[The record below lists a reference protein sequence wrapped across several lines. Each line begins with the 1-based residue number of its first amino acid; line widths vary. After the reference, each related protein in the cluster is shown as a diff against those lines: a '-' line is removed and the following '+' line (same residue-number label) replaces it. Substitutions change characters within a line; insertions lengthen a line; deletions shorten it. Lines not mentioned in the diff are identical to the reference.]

1 MKIVTLVGAGG
12 KMGMRCTDNLMESD
26 YDVRYLEIDEA
37 AVRKLVDKGLKIS
50 TPEAALPVS
59 DIVILAIPDVAI
71 KKVSASVVPLMKPG
85 AMVVSLDPAAPLAG
99 HIPHRDDL
107 TYYVTHPSHPSVFNW
122 EATEEAY
129 RDYYGGIL
137 AKQTAVSAIMHGN
150 EKDWETGDALTR
162 IIYRPVT
169 KNHKI
174 TVAQMGI
181 LEPGFSETLCSTCI
195 KKVRDALDVV
205 VSKGVPEEAARD
217 FILGHINI
225 QLAVLFGELPIAF
238 SDAAIK
244 ALERAESILFK
255 DDWQKVFEMDD
266 VMEQIKAITE

>member
-85 AMVVSLDPAAPLAG
+85 AMIVSLDPAAPLAG

-137 AKQTAVSAIMHGN
+137 AKQTAVSAIMHGS

>member
-1 MKIVTLVGAGG
+1 
-12 KMGMRCTDNLMESD
+12 MRCTNNLIGSD
-26 YDVRYLEIDEA
+26 YDVKYLEINEEA
-37 AVRKLVDKGLKIS
+37 IKRLVNKGLAIS
-50 TPEAALPVS
+50 RPEEALPVS
-59 DIVILAIPDVAI
+59 DIVILAVPDVAI
-71 KKVSASVVPLMKPG
+71 RTVSVSVIPLMKPG

-107 TYYVTHPSHPSVFNW
+107 SYYVTHPSHPSVFNW
-122 EATEEAY
+122 EETEEAY

-137 AKQTAVSAIMHGN
+137 AKQTVVSALMHGN
-150 EKDWETGDALTR
+150 EQDWETGDTLTKV
-162 IIYRPVT
+162 IFKPVIT
-169 KNHKI
+169 NHKI
-174 TVAQMGI
+174 TVEQMGI

-225 QLAVLFGELPIAF
+225 QLAVLFGELPISF

-244 ALERAESILFK
+244 ALQRAESILFK
-255 DDWQKVFEMDD
+255 DDWQKVFEMEN

>member
-1 MKIVTLVGAGG
+1 MEIVTLVGAGG

-26 YDVRYLEIDEA
+26 YDVRYLEINEEA
-37 AVRKLVDKGLKIS
+37 VKRLVSKGLDIS
-50 TPEAALPVS
+50 SPENALPVS

-71 KKVSASVVPLMKPG
+71 RKVSASIIPLMKPG

-107 TYYVTHPSHPSVFNW
+107 SYYVTHPSHPSVFNW
-122 EATEEAY
+122 EDTEEAY

-137 AKQTAVSAIMHGN
+137 AKQTVVSAIMHGN
-150 EKDWETGDALTR
+150 EQDWETGDKLSR
-162 IIYRPVT
+162 VIYKPVI

-174 TVAQMGI
+174 TVEQMGI

-205 VSKGVPEEAARD
+205 VSKGVPEAAARD

-225 QLAVLFGELPIAF
+225 QLAVLFGELPIKF

-255 DDWQKVFEMDD
+255 DNWQKIFEMED

>member
-137 AKQTAVSAIMHGN
+137 AKQTAVSAIMHGS